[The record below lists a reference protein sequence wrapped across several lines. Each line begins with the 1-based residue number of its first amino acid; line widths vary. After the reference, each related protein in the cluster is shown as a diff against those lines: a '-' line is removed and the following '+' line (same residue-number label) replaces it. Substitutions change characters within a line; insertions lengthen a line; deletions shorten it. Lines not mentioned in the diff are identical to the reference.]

1 MCHAAYAWNRISPNL
16 KDSTEQFGWLQAR
29 HRPLVQIQIL

>member
-1 MCHAAYAWNRISPNL
+1 MRRAAYAWNRISSNL

-29 HRPLVQIQIL
+29 DRPLL